1 MDKELARKLD
11 RLISLQEQM
20 LKELRR
26 PREEQKR
33 QKVKDLTRLA
43 GRDNG
48 RPKDKF
54 AGV

>member
-1 MDKELARKLD
+1 MDKDLARKLD
-11 RLISLQEQM
+11 QLISLQEQM

-33 QKVKDLTRLA
+33 QEARQLA